1 MKRFYSG
8 ILVAFILLSVN
19 TAKGQDNVIDEVVWV
34 VGDEPILRSEVE
46 SQRLQ
51 AQLEGIKFDGD
62 PYCVIPEQLAI
73 QKLYL
78 HQADLDS
85 ISVEESEIVSTVD
98 RQLNRSVAFYGSKEK
113 LEEYAKKPISRLRE
127 MWREQARNQAIMTRV
142 QEKLVGNV
150 AVTPAEIRQYYK
162 NLSVDSIPT
171 IPGEYEVEIITME
184 PKLAQEEIEAIK
196 GRLREFT
203 ERVNNGESFSTLAV
217 MYSED
222 KGTARSGGETG
233 FKGKG
238 ELVSDFANV
247 AFSLTD
253 PKKVSKIVETEYGY
267 HIIQLIEKQGDRIN
281 CRHILLKPKISSAER
296 NNALL
301 RLDSIADL
309 IRNEKISFNEAAQFF
324 SHDKET
330 RKNGGLM
337 VNPYTGTSHFKIDEL
352 PQDINNYVYKM
363 NVGEISRPFSMR
375 LEENDKEVCAI
386 VKVKTKTKEHKA
398 SMTDDFQTLKQLVQ
412 EHKRDQII
420 DNWIKEKQ
428 KTTYI
433 RINENW
439 RNCEF
444 KYLGWIKKTP

>member
-1 MKRFYSG
+1 VKRFYSG